1 MRLLKINPVDIS
13 AAFQIA
19 CKYTQQWIK
28 NKKIGFNFNVCAV
41 WYCSIYYAISS
52 SASARA
58 STCTHPPVQY
68 LLPCF
73 YLLCPAGSSHSYC
86 QHSYQSIPSINL
98 FSPLWPFPL
107 SPDDPNFVAQPWHS
121 NSSLPSVLRQR
132 SNFLVT
138 QPGNILLILLLSSSG
153 AQCRILQVS
162 EGPLQVMR
170 GYFPWAK
177 ISVSGS
183 RKAPHGAHGSFE
195 DPGERHLHSLD
206 LH

>member
-1 MRLLKINPVDIS
+1 MRLLKINPIDIS
-13 AAFQIA
+13 AAFRIA

-28 NKKIGFNFNVCAV
+28 IKKIGFDFNVCAV

-52 SASARA
+52 NASARA
-58 STCTHPPVQY
+58 YTCTHPPMQY

-86 QHSYQSIPSINL
+86 QHSYQSIPSFNL

-121 NSSLPSVLRQR
+121 NSSLPV
-132 SNFLVT
+132 
-138 QPGNILLILLLSSSG
+138 SSG
-153 AQCRILQVS
+153 KGATSWLHSQEISCSSFCCLPVVLSAEFCRFLRVPCKLYMGLFPEPKSQCQ
-162 EGPLQVMR
+162 E
-170 GYFPWAK
+170 
-177 ISVSGS
+177 
-183 RKAPHGAHGSFE
+183 APHGAHGSFE